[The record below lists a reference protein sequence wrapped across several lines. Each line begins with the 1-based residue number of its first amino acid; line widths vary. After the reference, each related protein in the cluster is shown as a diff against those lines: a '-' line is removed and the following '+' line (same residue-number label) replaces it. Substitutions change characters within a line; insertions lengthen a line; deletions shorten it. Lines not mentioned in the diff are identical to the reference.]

1 MPSFRLSLQEQI
13 QIAIALQERKEKLQ
27 QMLEGIEPHEKD
39 DAEFFR
45 DALRDTCSALDTLDK
60 MIR

>member
-13 QIAIALQERKEKLQ
+13 QIAIALQERKEKLEQ
-27 QMLEGIEPHEKD
+27 ILEGIEPHEKD
-39 DAEFFR
+39 DAEFFGE
-45 DALRDTCSALDTLDK
+45 ALRDTRSALDTLDK